1 MTGGKRNRMNC
12 ILSPATGR
20 LQMIAID
27 HGMALGP
34 ITGIVDIAGTIRG
47 LAATGKVDAWL
58 LTKGA

>member
-1 MTGGKRNRMNC
+1 MTVGKRNRMNR

-20 LQMIAID
+20 GLIIAID

-34 ITGIVDIAGTIRG
+34 MTGIVDTAGTIRS
-47 LAATGKVDAWL
+47 LAATGRVDAWL